1 MTAGCSSVGNLLSN
15 DKLDYR
21 TSGAKTVSLEV
32 PPDLSQLS
40 GQGRYALA
48 NQGGTV
54 SASAFNSPQ
63 GQTNSVQSPAVAA
76 KSVGGVTLQRD
87 GQMRWL
93 AVDQSPE
100 QVWPLVRDF
109 WLENGFEL
117 PVDQAKTGVM
127 ETNWAEN
134 RAKLSQDGLRQL
146 MGRVLDT
153 LYDTGERDQFR
164 TRIERTAKGSEIYV
178 SHRGLVEVYT
188 DGRKEQ
194 TTWKARPADT
204 EATMLSRLMVKLGS
218 TKEAAQAVAAEGGTS
233 KAAPAARAVLQ
244 SDGLTIALK
253 GDLDQTW
260 RRVGLALDRGGFTV
274 EDRDRSKGIYDVRL
288 ASSQDD
294 KKPGLMDKML
304 GWFGSSKSGSDTLT
318 RYRLQLAPKDADS
331 VVTVQTSE
339 GKAIDSSGAR
349 EVAKLLTGNLE

>member
-1 MTAGCSSVGNLLSN
+1 
-15 DKLDYR
+15 
-21 TSGAKTVSLEV
+21 
-32 PPDLSQLS
+32 
-40 GQGRYALA
+40 
-48 NQGGTV
+48 
-54 SASAFNSPQ
+54 
-63 GQTNSVQSPAVAA
+63 
-76 KSVGGVTLQRD
+76 
-87 GQMRWL
+87 
-93 AVDQSPE
+93 
-100 QVWPLVRDF
+100 
-109 WLENGFEL
+109 
-117 PVDQAKTGVM
+117 
-127 ETNWAEN
+127 
-134 RAKLSQDGLRQL
+134 
-146 MGRVLDT
+146 
-153 LYDTGERDQFR
+153 
-164 TRIERTAKGSEIYV
+164 
-178 SHRGLVEVYT
+178 
-188 DGRKEQ
+188 
-194 TTWKARPADT
+194 
-204 EATMLSRLMVKLGS
+204 
-218 TKEAAQAVAAEGGTS
+218 
-233 KAAPAARAVLQ
+233 VLQ